1 MGKGKT
7 VRYWPKNFAWEIA
20 THRSSCQDRGARRG
34 PCGAGAGSSLR
45 SEGDARQKKQG
56 RWHRCGSRRAKRT
69 HPRHALVCEQDW
81 GTVSRNRDGRK
92 RAMRASGRNAHGTR
106 CSRRTSKCISSHS
119 TTTPSILVNG
129 SAADV
134 CHSCGDCGRERGE
147 SGEQRAPGTA
157 RAARTPGGPAD
168 LQDQVVQRVADAV
181 VLAVERIREVVCAEG
196 RRAVS
201 TQTAAN
207 FSRRQIETRRAQV
220 AAWCSL

>member
-1 MGKGKT
+1 MPRRT
-7 VRYWPKNFAWEIA
+7 
-20 THRSSCQDRGARRG
+20 TRSRCRRRRLVS
-34 PCGAGAGSSLR
+34 AKR
-45 SEGDARQKKQG
+45 REARQKKQG

-92 RAMRASGRNAHGTR
+92 RATRASGRNAHGTR

-181 VLAVERIREVVCAEG
+181 VCGKGHAVSNGLAWTTHGAPAFEASESYSG
-196 RRAVS
+196 RRTHLQAGKKMFRKR
-201 TQTAAN
+201 AARGAAG
-207 FSRRQIETRRAQV
+207 SRLQSAPGKWYV
-220 AAWCSL
+220 AAWCSE

>member
-1 MGKGKT
+1 MRET
-7 VRYWPKNFAWEIA
+7 P
-20 THRSSCQDRGARRG
+20 SSARRIG
-34 PCGAGAGSSLR
+34 DGEPESRRPQARNAGKRQKRTWHALQQADVEVHPAGGAAARVSGGGGGGGGGGAG
-45 SEGDARQKKQG
+45 
-56 RWHRCGSRRAKRT
+56 RRPA
-69 HPRHALVCEQDW
+69 A
-81 GTVSRNRDGRK
+81 
-92 RAMRASGRNAHGTR
+92 AH
-106 CSRRTSKCISSHS
+106 SSHS

-157 RAARTPGGPAD
+157 RAARAARTPGGPAD

-181 VLAVERIREVVCAEG
+181 VLAVERVREVVCAEG

-220 AAWCSL
+220 AAWCSEYCAGWGRAFRTLVCAGLQLC